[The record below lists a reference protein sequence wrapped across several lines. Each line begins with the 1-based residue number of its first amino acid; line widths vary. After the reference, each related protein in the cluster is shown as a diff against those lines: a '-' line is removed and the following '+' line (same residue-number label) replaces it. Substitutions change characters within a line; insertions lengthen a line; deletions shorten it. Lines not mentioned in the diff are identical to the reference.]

1 MAKET
6 TKKKV
11 NSDAEKKIKKLW
23 KKIPKTV
30 KIIALV
36 LFVIG
41 NAVGGF
47 FGAMICKNDTFEL
60 LPYEGKF
67 LVGCES
73 TITVP
78 GVKIISYG
86 KDVSSS
92 VNAELSE
99 GLVQNEDGTIT
110 IEDTSV
116 EGVYY
121 IIYTT
126 SNFKFSKI
134 KKIRYIYVN
143 NLEDTGESV
152 SEGGV
157 QGASVKILDIQMEV
171 TNG

>member
-6 TKKKV
+6 SKKKV
-11 NSDAEKKIKKLW
+11 NNDTEKALKKLW

-36 LFVIG
+36 LFVLG

-60 LPYEGKF
+60 LPYEAKF

-73 TITVP
+73 TINVP

-86 KDVSSS
+86 KDVSNQ

-99 GLVQNEDGTIT
+99 GLVQNQDGTIT
-110 IEDTSV
+110 IEDTSI

-126 SNFKFSKI
+126 TNFKFSKI

-143 NLEDTGESV
+143 NLEDFGESV
-152 SEGGV
+152 SVGGI
-157 QGASVKILDIQMEV
+157 QGASVEIFDNQKEV

>member
-1 MAKET
+1 MAKSSSKKT
-6 TKKKV
+6 TQ
-11 NSDAEKKIKKLW
+11 SDAEKSLKKLW

-36 LFVIG
+36 LFVLG
-41 NAVGGF
+41 NTIGGF
-47 FGAMICKNDTFEL
+47 FGHIICKNDTFEL
-60 LPYEGKF
+60 LPYESKF
-67 LVGCES
+67 LVGCEA
-73 TITVP
+73 TIDVP

-86 KDVSSS
+86 KDVSDN
-92 VNAELSE
+92 VNTELSE
-99 GLVQNEDGTIT
+99 GLKQNQDGTIT

-126 SNFKFSKI
+126 DNFKFSKI

-143 NLEDTGESV
+143 NMEDVGESV
-152 SEGGV
+152 SDGGV
-157 QGASVKILDIQMEV
+157 ESASVKIDNNQKEV